1 MVDHV
6 HAWHPS
12 VPAVREV
19 YHATFD
25 HAYPMHAHDGW
36 TVMIVDSGAV
46 SYDLHRTGH
55 IAAPGAVTL
64 LPPGIPHDGQSVRG
78 GQAYRKRVIYTDSGW
93 LPSTAI
99 ARAEASPTLA
109 SAEPLMTVR
118 RIHAALQHP
127 GDILAAEQGMLILRD
142 SLLAHLGTP
151 DAAASDAPLARRVR
165 SVLEQRLTDSFTL
178 AEIAAEVGAH
188 PSHLIRAFTR
198 EFGLAPHQYVVSRR
212 VDIAR
217 RLLVDGS
224 RPAFAAA
231 EAGFHDQA
239 HLTRHFRR
247 ILGATPAAFAASH
260 RRSGRAP
267 DHR

>member
-64 LPPGIPHDGQSVRG
+64 LPPGIPHDGRSVQG
-78 GQAYRKRVIYTDSGW
+78 GQPYRKRVIYTDSGW
-93 LPSTAI
+93 LPPMAI
-99 ARAEASPTLA
+99 APAEASPTLA
-109 SAEPLMTVR
+109 SAEPLVTVK
-118 RIHAALQHP
+118 RIHAALQEP
-127 GDILAAEQGMLILRD
+127 GDMLGAEQGMLILRD

-151 DAAASDAPLARRVR
+151 DTAARDAPLARRVR
-165 SVLEQRLTDSFTL
+165 AVLDERLTESFTL

-188 PSHLIRAFTR
+188 PSHLIRAFSR

-217 RLLVDGS
+217 RLLVDGI
-224 RPAFAAA
+224 RPASAAV

-247 ILGATPAAFAASH
+247 ILGSTPAAFAASH
-260 RRSGRAP
+260 RASGRVLT
-267 DHR
+267 DR